1 MNLYSISDKGELI
14 KLNKIEF
21 SSNEVYFVDDGNT
34 IFLWIGLRVPLNK
47 KDLSVK
53 VARNQNKD
61 RDGSA
66 KILLMDENREYGTFL
81 SMMED
86 LKVGLRPDETIE
98 RRPELI
104 LKPPSNLEN
113 FNEKSDIE
121 MEDNVGKWLKQLKE
135 YRNFRIEKR
144 ISESK
149 KVTDEELKEMIDVE
163 AYFLAQNQLSYN
175 ELCWFLAE
183 KHLIIQK
190 GDQNVSEDDIKK
202 KAEEVFRSS
211 VSYDE
216 LCWLIAELKVLTDQ
230 GYLDVE

>member
-66 KILLMDENREYGTFL
+66 KILLMDQNREYGTFL

-86 LKVGLRPDETIE
+86 LKEGLRPDETIE
-98 RRPELI
+98 RRTELV
-104 LKPPSNLEN
+104 LKTPSNLEK
-113 FNEKSDIE
+113 FNEKGDNE

-135 YRNFRIEKR
+135 YRKFGLEKKT
-144 ISESK
+144 SEPE
-149 KVTDEELKEMIDVE
+149 KVTDKELKEMIDVA

-183 KHLIIQK
+183 KQLIILK
-190 GDQNVSEDDIKK
+190 GDQNVSEEDIKK
-202 KAEEVFRSS
+202 KSEEVFRSS
-211 VSYDE
+211 VSYEE
-216 LCWLIAELKVLTDQ
+216 LCWLIAELKVLTEQ
-230 GYLDVE
+230 GYLEIG